1 MIKKLLYCLLIL
13 PSFAQAEWEFYSED
27 NERNYYFDY
36 NRVKVTDINLRYI
49 TYWTKSIYHSDL
61 VKDTIYVNDYYL
73 TLYYGNCSES
83 TLAIKTLALYNKKG
97 DLRYQNTVPTKYNP
111 VLPDSRGEVL
121 LEKLCRYAFN

>member
-61 VKDTIYVNDYYL
+61 VKDTISVNDYYL

-83 TLAIKTLALYNKKG
+83 TLAIKTLALYNK
-97 DLRYQNTVPTKYNP
+97 
-111 VLPDSRGEVL
+111 
-121 LEKLCRYAFN
+121 